1 MVWRGWDQPGALATI
16 YLLQIMKFIV
26 DVMLGRLARWLR
38 LLGYDTIYHH
48 TASDD
53 DLFFI
58 AHQDRRI
65 LLTRDRNLAQRM
77 NPAYCLLI
85 TKQDVRE
92 QLKQVVRHYGLNLE
106 DYLFSRCTLCNQL
119 VQAVPKTMARGQ
131 VPDFIYESI
140 TIFYYCDQCKKFYWA
155 GSHIQQARA
164 VLSQLSSELPIKE

>member
-1 MVWRGWDQPGALATI
+1 MR
-16 YLLQIMKFIV
+16 FIA

-48 TASDD
+48 DASDD
-53 DLFFI
+53 ELFFI
-58 AHQDRRI
+58 AHQERRI

-85 TKQDVRE
+85 TQQDVRE
-92 QLKQVVRHYGLNLE
+92 QIKQVVHHYRLNIE

-119 VQAVPKTMARGQ
+119 VTAVPKAMAKGQ
-131 VPDFIYESI
+131 VPDFIYQI
-140 TIFYYCDQCKKFYWA
+140 TGIFYYCDQCKKFYWA

-164 VLSQLSSELPIKE
+164 ILSQLSNQLSPAE